1 MNLLDIRAELE
12 DEQTWRRD
20 EIRFLTNR
28 LADLDTD
35 EDKNRYRR
43 AVLLLLYAH
52 FEGFCKT
59 ALLIFVRAI
68 NRESLS
74 CDAVQPALMAATC
87 RSILRSLADPNSKS
101 DFFRN
106 GAPDDEKLHF
116 VWRSQEFLKRLAE
129 VLGKPV
135 DIPDDVVDTESNLW
149 PIVLKKNLFRLGFEH
164 DRLSAH
170 DGTIHNLV
178 NRRNNI
184 AHGLE
189 RTGIPE
195 ADFEKLQ
202 KAVYA
207 VMDEVMSMV
216 TDSLLKQ
223 SFRTNAPHGI
233 QTTQVN
239 PPN

>member
-1 MNLLDIRAELE
+1 MNLLSIRAELE
-12 DEQTWRRD
+12 NERTWRQD
-20 EIRFLTNR
+20 EIRFLMNR
-28 LADLDTD
+28 LADLDKD
-35 EDKNRYRR
+35 DDRNRYRR

-68 NRESLS
+68 NKESLS
-74 CDAVQPALMAATC
+74 CDAVQPELVAAAC
-87 RSILRSLADPNSKS
+87 RPILRSLADPNSKS
-101 DFFRN
+101 ELFRK

-116 VWRSQEFLKRLAE
+116 TWRSQEFLRRLSE
-129 VLGKPV
+129 VLAKPV
-135 DIPDDVVDTESNLW
+135 DIPDEIVDTESNLW
-149 PIVLKKNLFRLGFEH
+149 PVVLKKNLFRLGFDY

-189 RTGIPE
+189 RTGITE
-195 ADFEKLQ
+195 SDFEKLH
-202 KAVYA
+202 KAVYE
-207 VMDEVMSMV
+207 VMDEVMLMV
-216 TDSLLKQ
+216 VGSLSNQ
-223 SFRTNAPHGI
+223 SFRSTLLQGVMPSVA
-233 QTTQVN
+233 N

>member
-1 MNLLDIRAELE
+1 MNLLAIRAELE
-12 DEQTWRRD
+12 DERTWRRE
-20 EIRFLTNR
+20 EIRFLMNR

-35 EDKNRYRR
+35 DDRNRYRR

-74 CDAVQPALMAATC
+74 CEAVQPVLVAASC
-87 RSILRSLADPNSKS
+87 RSLLKSLADPNSKS
-101 DFFRN
+101 DFFRS

-116 VWRSQEFLKRLAE
+116 AWRSQEFLKRLAE

-170 DGTIHNLV
+170 DGTIHNLL

-184 AHGLE
+184 AHGIE
-189 RTGIPE
+189 RAGISE
-195 ADFEKLQ
+195 SEFEKLQ
-202 KAVYA
+202 KAVYE

-216 TDSLLKQ
+216 VVSLTKQ
-223 SFRTNAPHGI
+223 SFRSTAPKDT
-233 QTTQVN
+233 QSSEVTT
-239 PPN
+239 PN